1 MRARIARRD
10 EGRANSF
17 SACVIVSSTES
28 FPMPQWAHVP
38 GETRDADHARLA
50 PVKALVPHRFE
61 RFVPADHSALRHG
74 LALNDAGFF
83 WECHE
88 ILEAVWMAAPQG
100 GRDRILLRACIQIA
114 NANLKSKMQR
124 VAAAARLDAEAVALL
139 EEVQARGPAEDADS
153 FAAHFDAN
161 GLSGFLRRSRG
172 GSPAGARRPIALTIF
187 ASI

>member
-17 SACVIVSSTES
+17 SACVIVSSAES

-38 GETRDADHARLA
+38 GETREADHARLA
-50 PVKALVPHRFE
+50 PVKAFVPHRFE
-61 RFVPADHSALRHG
+61 RIVPADHPALRHG

-88 ILEAVWMAAPQG
+88 ILEAVWMASPQG

-124 VAAAARLDAEAVALL
+124 VAAAARLDDEAIALL
-139 EEVQARGPAEDADS
+139 DEVRARGPAGEAES
-153 FAAHFDAN
+153 FAAHFDAA
-161 GLSGFLRRSRG
+161 GLSGVLRRSRG
-172 GSPAGARRPIALTIF
+172 GSSAAARRPVGLTIF
-187 ASI
+187 ASS

>member
-1 MRARIARRD
+1 MRTQRIARR
-10 EGRANSF
+10 EGCCATSL
-17 SACVIVSSTES
+17 SACVIVSSADM
-28 FPMPQWAHVP
+28 FPMPLWAHVP
-38 GETRDADHARLA
+38 GETREADHARLA
-50 PVKALVPHRFE
+50 PVKARVPPRFE
-61 RFVPADHSALRHG
+61 GFVPADHPALRHG

-124 VAAAARLDAEAVALL
+124 AAAAARLDVEAVALL
-139 EEVQARGPAEDADS
+139 DEVRGPAEDADS
-153 FAAHFDAN
+153 FAAHFDVA
-161 GLSGFLRRSRG
+161 GLSGVLRPSRG
-172 GSPAGARRPIALTIF
+172 GSPAGARQSVGLVIF

>member
-1 MRARIARRD
+1 
-10 EGRANSF
+10 
-17 SACVIVSSTES
+17 
-28 FPMPQWAHVP
+28 MPQWAHVP
-38 GETRDADHARLA
+38 GETREADHARLA
-50 PVKALVPHRFE
+50 PVKARVPLRFE
-61 RFVPADHSALRHG
+61 RFVPADHPALRHG

-124 VAAAARLDAEAVALL
+124 AVAATRLDAEAVALL
-139 EEVQARGPAEDADS
+139 DEVQARGPAGEADS
-153 FAAHFDAN
+153 FVAHFDVA
-161 GLSGFLRRSRG
+161 GLSGVLRRSRG
-172 GSPAGARRPIALTIF
+172 GSPAGERQALALVVF